1 GALLFDFLEL
11 DHFLVNDFYPLLQI
25 LVALLLVLE
34 TLTKNE
40 QRYKRDDT
48 AAQQRGQRE
57 RADKITASLLAS
69 GLSPIQQI
77 NAEQIVHCSLSPPI
91 QQWPRCCYIIERM
104 DRPVATISDAPS

>member
-1 GALLFDFLEL
+1 MHNPGAGQLQVFDGAHALDQVGALLFDFLEL

-77 NAEQIVHCSLSPPI
+77 N
-91 QQWPRCCYIIERM
+91 
-104 DRPVATISDAPS
+104 